1 MQPSPARPATV
12 ATIAALLLLTGC
24 GRNQPAPTEAE
35 KRADVTVTL
44 EPAKA
49 LAVPRTIRVVGT
61 VYGEEEVAIA
71 AKVPG
76 RVSEIAKDMGDRV
89 TPQDVLLKIDTTD
102 YDLAV
107 RQKELAVS
115 ELLAKL
121 NTQKMPGTDFDFETI
136 PNIER
141 GRLQAQ
147 SAKDKYERA
156 RQLHDQTPPLISDQ
170 EFADQKT
177 AYNVARIAY
186 AVELMGARSTLA
198 EAQARQFEADI
209 ARQRRDDATVR
220 AAVASVSTAG
230 SDTMPRSYAVSS
242 RIASVGAYVKEGDV
256 MMRLVADERVKLRAM
271 VPERFISAIKQGQ
284 RAAVSVDAF
293 ADTFEGTVTRINPQI
308 DSANRAFQIEILV
321 QNTDHRLRPGSFA
334 RAQVFS
340 RTDEGVVFVPQD
352 AVVTFAGT
360 TRIYSVEQ
368 GKAVAID
375 IETGERR
382 GDLVEITRGSVKA
395 GQPVVVSGVTKL
407 APGVAVSVKPS
418 SPTSQ
423 PQTPAAESAE
433 SAPSGAKP

>member
-1 MQPSPARPATV
+1 MPPSFLRPA
-12 ATIAALLLLTGC
+12 AAAIVVLPLLLTGC
-24 GRNQPAPTEAE
+24 GRSPAAPAE
-35 KRADVTVTL
+35 EQKRSDVTVTL
-44 EPAKA
+44 EPAQA
-49 LAVPRTIRVVGT
+49 LSVPRTIRVVGT
-61 VYGEEEVAIA
+61 VYGEEEVSIA

-76 RVSEIAKDMGDRV
+76 RVAEILKDMGDRV

-121 NTQKMPGTDFDFETI
+121 NTQKMPGNDFDFETI

-147 SAKDKYERA
+147 SAKDKFERA
-156 RQLHDQTPPLISDQ
+156 RQLHDQNPPLISDQ

-186 AVELMGARSTLA
+186 AVELMGARSILA

-209 ARQRRDDATVR
+209 ARQRRDDAIVR
-220 AAVASVSTAG
+220 AAVAGVSAAG
-230 SDTMPRSYAVSS
+230 SDTMPRSYAVSA
-242 RIASVGAYVKEGDV
+242 RLASVGAYVKEGDV

-271 VPERFISAIKQGQ
+271 VPERFISSIKQGQ

-293 ADTFEGTVTRINPQI
+293 TDTFEGTVTRINPQI
-308 DSANRAFQIEILV
+308 DSGNRAFQVEILV
-321 QNTDHRLRPGSFA
+321 QNKDHRLRPGSFA

-340 RTDEGVVFVPQD
+340 RTDDGVVFVPQD
-352 AVVTFAGT
+352 SVVTFAGT

-375 IETGERR
+375 VETGERR
-382 GDLVEITRGSVKA
+382 GELVEITRGAVKA
-395 GQPVVVSGVTKL
+395 GQPIVVSGVTKL
-407 APGVAVSVKPS
+407 APGVAVAVKPS
-418 SPTSQ
+418 TPAASQ
-423 PQTPAAESAE
+423 PQAPAGESAQ
-433 SAPSGAKP
+433 SGAKP

>member
-1 MQPSPARPATV
+1 MQPSPARPA
-12 ATIAALLLLTGC
+12 AAAILSLMLITTGC
-24 GRNQPAPTEAE
+24 GRSQPAPAATD
-35 KRADVTVTL
+35 KRPDVSVTL
-44 EPAKA
+44 EPAQA
-49 LAVPRTIRVVGT
+49 LSVPRTIRVVGT
-61 VYGEEEVAIA
+61 VFGEEEVAIA

-76 RVSEIAKDMGDRV
+76 RVAEILKDMGDRV
-89 TPQDVLLKIDTTD
+89 TPQDVLMKIDTTD

-121 NTQKMPGTDFDFETI
+121 NTQKMPGPDFDFETI

-147 SAKDKYERA
+147 SAKDKFERGK
-156 RQLHDQTPPLISDQ
+156 QLHEQSPPLISDQ

-198 EAQARQFEADI
+198 EAQARQLEADI

-220 AAVASVSTAG
+220 AAVAGVSAAG

-242 RIASVGAYVKEGDV
+242 RLASVGAYVKEGDV

-284 RAAVSVDAF
+284 RAMVSVDAF
-293 ADTFEGTVTRINPQI
+293 TDTFEGTVTRINPQI
-308 DSANRAFQIEILV
+308 DSGNRAFQVEILV
-321 QNTDHRLRPGSFA
+321 QNKDRRLRPGSFA

-352 AVVTFAGT
+352 SIVTFAGT
-360 TRIYSVEQ
+360 TRVYSVEQ

-375 IETGERR
+375 VETGERR
-382 GDLVEITRGSVKA
+382 GDLVEITRGAVKA
-395 GQPVVVSGVTKL
+395 GQPIVVSGVTKL
-407 APGVAVSVKPS
+407 APGVAVSVKTP

-423 PQTPAAESAE
+423 PQAPAAAE